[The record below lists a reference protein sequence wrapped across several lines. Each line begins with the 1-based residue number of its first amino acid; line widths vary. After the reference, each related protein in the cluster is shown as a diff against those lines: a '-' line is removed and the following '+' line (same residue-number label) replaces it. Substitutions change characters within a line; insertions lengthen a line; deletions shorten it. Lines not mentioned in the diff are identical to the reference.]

1 MAASR
6 EEEKWMKMNRLRW
19 WTATTTKISI
29 FYADFIG
36 KYVRA
41 VHWAF
46 LSFIMFLLFYIRHT
60 YRTKTKTNSSK
71 RWNMGSVQPLK
82 RQRNENDKVK
92 RFHHHQISST
102 LLAMLHC
109 IQATITTTIIKWNEM
124 LLLYCVQVVLLL
136 RNYKNSDDIHRQ
148 TSGDWWMCLCGAY
161 STKRCHV
168 T

>member
-60 YRTKTKTNSSK
+60 YRTRTKTNSSK

-92 RFHHHQISST
+92 RFSSSSNFLNFTCDATLHTGHHYHNHHQ
-102 LLAMLHC
+102 ME
-109 IQATITTTIIKWNEM
+109 WNAPSI
-124 LLLYCVQVVLLL
+124 LCASGVVASKL
-136 RNYKNSDDIHRQ
+136 
-148 TSGDWWMCLCGAY
+148 
-161 STKRCHV
+161 
-168 T
+168 